1 MSRPREESPPH
12 FITMETN
19 LENRSPSANATV
31 VQDGQRWSHI
41 LHAYRQPSLARSI
54 TEIVITFVPLAA
66 LWAISWAAIHFGY
79 WWVSPAIA
87 VLAAGFLLR
96 LFMIQHDCGHGSFF
110 RQRLANDWV
119 GRVLGVLTLTPYDF
133 WRQTHAAH
141 HATSGNLD
149 RRGVGDIDTLTINEY
164 RERSI
169 WGRLAYRLY
178 RHPLI
183 MFGIGPTYLFV
194 LRHRLPIGLMRGGW
208 RPWISVMATNLG
220 IAALAALLIWLI
232 GLGEFLMVHLPIT
245 LLAASI
251 GVWLF
256 YVQHQ
261 FEDTSW
267 ENDTEWSIQNA
278 ALHGSSFYDLPAVL
292 RWFTANIGMHH
303 VHHLSSRI
311 PYYRL
316 PRALRDH
323 PELRNISRLTLQESF
338 RCVRLVL
345 WDESSRRLVSF
356 REARRG
362 GGLTD

>member
-1 MSRPREESPPH
+1 M
-12 FITMETN
+12 TTETT
-19 LENRSPSANATV
+19 LHHRRTSAGSSVAQDVRSWP
-31 VQDGQRWSHI
+31 QR
-41 LHAYRQPSLARSI
+41 LLAYRKPNHARSI
-54 TEIVITFVPLAA
+54 TELVITVVPLAA
-66 LWAISWAAIHFGY
+66 LWAVSWAAIYFGY
-79 WWVSPAIA
+79 WWASPPLA

-96 LFMIQHDCGHGSFF
+96 LFMIQHDCGHGAFF

-141 HATSGNLD
+141 HATAGNLD
-149 RRGVGDIDTLTINEY
+149 RRGVGDIDTLTVNEY
-164 RERSI
+164 RARSL
-169 WGRLAYRLY
+169 WGKLVYRLY
-178 RHPLI
+178 RHPI
-183 MFGIGPTYLFV
+183 VMFGIGPTYLFV
-194 LRHRLPIGLMRGGW
+194 LRHRLPIGLMRAGW

-220 IAALAALLIWLI
+220 IAATVAVLIWLI
-232 GLGEFLMVHLPIT
+232 GIGAFLLVHLPIM

-267 ENDTEWSIQNA
+267 DNDAQWSIQDA

-323 PELRNISRLTLQESF
+323 PELRTTSRLTLLESF

-345 WDESSRRLVSF
+345 WDEKRRRLVSF
-356 REARRG
+356 REARRVSG
-362 GGLTD
+362 